1 MYTHN
6 ELLTQISNKIQNYRL
21 GELGYPL
28 DERHVECWISQF
40 GEDVQEI
47 ILQETNF
54 LLSQCYFSESK
65 IRQFLY
71 DIFDSKELWNGDNM
85 LDELEQTQFLDIQ
98 NKGSSQSNLLAQL
111 NDIVEDCY
119 PSELPTESTDHTNRY
134 VYIDDCLF
142 SGNTL
147 RRDLERW
154 IHSAKDHSTLDIIF
168 VAIHSA
174 GEYYLRNTILP
185 KLCDP
190 KGIKY
195 RIWYKKRFKNNS
207 RDLYNY
213 DCLWP
218 KETSDKNIALF
229 IEDLNEQAE
238 ENTWPVRLFRDKDYS
253 SLLYTSGRSRE
264 IFEKEMLRA
273 GAYIYSC
280 CANPNSSMKPMGY
293 DYFNSLGFGAFFA
306 TYKNISNNCPL
317 AFWWGDPSA
326 DEFNPLCNWYPLLP
340 RKVN

>member
-1 MYTHN
+1 MPTFE
-6 ELLTQISNKIQNYRL
+6 ELLTQISNQIQHYRR

-28 DERHVECWISQF
+28 DENHVRRWVSQF
-40 GEDVQEI
+40 DGNVQEI
-47 ILQETNF
+47 ILQETNS
-54 LLSQCYFSESK
+54 LLSQCYFSKSK

-71 DIFDSKELWNGDNM
+71 DIFDSRQLWNGDNM
-85 LDELEQTQFLDIQ
+85 LDELEQIQFLDIQ
-98 NKGSSQSNLLAQL
+98 NKGSSQSHLLAQL

-119 PSELPTESTDHTNRY
+119 PSKLPTKATDHTNRY

-154 IHSAKDHSTLDIIF
+154 INSAKDNSTLDIFF
-168 VAIHSA
+168 VAIHSQ
-174 GEYYLRNTILP
+174 GEYYLKSTILP

-190 KGIKY
+190 KGINY
-195 RIWYKKRFKNNS
+195 RIWCQKRLRNYSN
-207 RDLYNY
+207 DWYYY

-218 KETSDKNIALF
+218 KKTSDDNIALF
-229 IEDLNEQAE
+229 LEDLKEQAE
-238 ENTWPVRLFRDKDYS
+238 ENTWPIRLFRDKDYS
-253 SLLYTSGRSRE
+253 SPLYTSSSSRE
-264 IFEKEMLRA
+264 IFEKEMLKA

-293 DYFNSLGFGAFFA
+293 DYFNTLGFGAFFA
-306 TYKNISNNCPL
+306 TYMNISNNCPL

-326 DEFNPLCNWYPLLP
+326 DYFNPLSNWYPLLP